1 MGAVGCV
8 VGASEVTAESVKEL
22 VSKLGLTTLAVHGA
36 MNLPDLKGKAPASS
50 PDGAAPGLTLSDG
63 DASMRQALDAAQDAG
78 VDAYI
83 VLANPLVG
91 SPDWADLLAKDSHG
105 NPATEIA
112 PDHPALCPNNAK
124 LLKWLA
130 ASVAEVVKTYQPAGV
145 LLNDVSLGPPCNIDA
160 LFTCWCK
167 TCEARITELGYDV
180 DRIRIGIM
188 GARSRLEEAGLAPV
202 AFSGRGIGQY
212 LEAVGYDT
220 GLLDWINFRADC
232 VSACLYEIRQAVTGV
247 DGGIRVAVVSKAPTV
262 AMLAGQRRA
271 DLTRDA
277 SLADIYVPAICGPGS
292 GVLQTIAGHAGAV
305 QAAMPGGSEADAMA
319 FAANVHGYAGMAV
332 PASADEALNSPSP
345 DFLVDS
351 ARHELELTMATAGEV
366 PKWPA
371 IDVAGLPA
379 EVVSDV
385 AKLVD
390 ETDADG
396 IFYLGVPN

>member
-36 MNLPDLKGKAPASS
+36 MNLPGLKGKAPGSS
-50 PDGAAPGLTLSDG
+50 SDGAAPGLKLSDG
-63 DASMRQALDAAQDAG
+63 DASVRQALDVAQDAG

-83 VLANPLVG
+83 ALANPLAG
-91 SPDWADLLAKDSHG
+91 SPDWADLLAKDSRG
-105 NPATEIA
+105 NPATDID
-112 PDHPALCPNNAK
+112 PDNPALCPNNSK

-130 ASVAEVVKTYQPAGV
+130 TAAAELVKTYQPAGV
-145 LLNDVSLGPPCNIDA
+145 LLNDVSLGPPCKIDA
-160 LFTCWCK
+160 LFTCGCK
-167 TCEARITELGYDV
+167 VCEARITELGYDS
-180 DRIRIGIM
+180 DRIRAGIM
-188 GARSRLEEAGLAPV
+188 GARARLEEAKLAP
-202 AFSGRGIGQY
+202 AGFSGYGIGQY
-212 LEAVGYDT
+212 LESVGRDT
-220 GLLDWINFRADC
+220 GLLDWLNFRADC
-232 VSACLYEIRQAVTGV
+232 VSACIYEIRQAVAGV
-247 DGGIRVAVVSKAPTV
+247 DGGVHIAIVSKAPTS

-271 DLTRDA
+271 DLTSDTL
-277 SLADIYVPAICGPGS
+277 LADVYVPAICGPGS

-319 FAANVHGYAGMAV
+319 FATNVHGYGSMAV
-332 PASADEALNSPSP
+332 PASADEILNSPSP

-379 EVVSDV
+379 GVVTDV

-390 ETDADG
+390 ETNADG